1 MNRNKDYRIVAVVQA
16 RMSSKRLPGKVMMNF
31 LGKPMLGH
39 LCDRLSRCAGIDD
52 FIVATSDL
60 SIDDEI
66 DAYISS
72 RGINCYRGDLNDVA
86 ARIIGAAELMAA
98 DALVRVSGD
107 SPLLDP
113 EIISTAVVAFRK
125 RNLDLVTNVQQRT
138 FPRGQSVEVVAL
150 SALRSAWLSG
160 MSPEECE
167 HVTTYFYKHP
177 DLYSILNLT
186 HEPACGDIQ
195 LSIDTL
201 EDFKQA
207 ILILV
212 RLGKPYCDH
221 SLGDILKVL
230 EAVSLENQCND

>member
-1 MNRNKDYRIVAVVQA
+1 VNRNKDYRIVAVVQA

-113 EIISTAVVAFRK
+113 EIVRTSVVAFRDH
-125 RNLDLVTNVQQRT
+125 NLDLVTNVQQRT
-138 FPRGQSVEVVAL
+138 FPRGQSVEVVSL
-150 SALRSAWLSG
+150 SALRSAWIAG
-160 MSPEECE
+160 MSTEECE

-195 LSIDTL
+195 LSIDTI
-201 EDFKQA
+201 EDFNRVK
-207 ILILV
+207 LILG

-221 SLGDILKVL
+221 SLVDILRVL
-230 EAVSLENQCND
+230 KALSLENQCND